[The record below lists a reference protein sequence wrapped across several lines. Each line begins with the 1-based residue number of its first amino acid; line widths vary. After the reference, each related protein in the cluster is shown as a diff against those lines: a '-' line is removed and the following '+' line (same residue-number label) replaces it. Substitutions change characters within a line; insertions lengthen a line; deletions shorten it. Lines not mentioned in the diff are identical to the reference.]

1 MNRFIN
7 ERRCEMISD
16 LETQKLLDTIEKR
29 AENSIDAIDYYNSG
43 FGRTEDLITEI
54 LDDLNNIVREINN
67 IKNKRKAV

>member
-1 MNRFIN
+1 
-7 ERRCEMISD
+7 MISD
-16 LETQKLLDTIEKR
+16 LEVQKLLDVIKKR

-43 FGRTEDLITEI
+43 FGRAEDLITEI

>member
-1 MNRFIN
+1 ML
-7 ERRCEMISD
+7 SD